1 MILVSCASPARRIFL
16 TDLMQSRL
24 ATSRVGPSTS
34 VRIYSLIDLNVLA
47 YCVSE
52 IMTPAEAEKFKYN
65 VFDLTKEWRPEDVPY
80 QEVGRIVLNQN
91 P

>member
-1 MILVSCASPARRIFL
+1 MIPVSHASPARRAFL
-16 TDLMQSRL
+16 IDFTQLRL
-24 ATSRVGPSTS
+24 ATSRAGPSTS
-34 VRIYSLIDLNVLA
+34 VRIYSLIGLCVLA
-47 YCVSE
+47 HCISE
-52 IMTPAEAEKFKYN
+52 IMTPEEAEKFKYN